1 MAPAEYPVLTLPF
14 DIISQIFVYCL
25 PPEDDASIWRTDA
38 PLLLAGICRDW
49 RDISLATHELWN
61 TMHLSLRPHSVLKV
75 GPLLEFWL
83 PRAGNLPLQLSLVYK
98 SSYGS
103 SSSEDAGLDAL
114 SGLISQ
120 YAHHWKTIDLVMP
133 FSALFRLPAP
143 KEAFTSLKKVVLN
156 CGEGQQ
162 WAGTHAKLFINSP
175 NLKELHIIAGVRPP
189 RLALPWKQ
197 LVTLRLDTTSA
208 AECSKVLAYAP
219 NLATVTAS
227 LWTVDVR
234 SLAPIPPCSRL
245 ESLSLTLSH
254 TRGPALLKA
263 LTLPALQHLEVDLDA
278 SQEITSFTSLI
289 TRSPVFLRRL
299 SVRLGSHLPTHLF
312 RQLFLV
318 LDSLEELE
326 VRKAGVA
333 LDTGLLLLKAQRL
346 LLPNLKALRIERT
359 WSNGENAELLAD
371 VLESRWR
378 VPANVALPVR
388 LESFWLSSPLTTPP
402 ELRSPAVI
410 RLARLR
416 AEGMS
421 IRISSSGYSWFAGRP
436 DAFCTY
442 IL

>member
-1 MAPAEYPVLTLPF
+1 MAPAAYPVLTLPF

-25 PPEDDASIWRTDA
+25 PPEDDASPLRTDA

-61 TMHLSLRPHSVLKV
+61 TTHLTLRPHSLLKV
-75 GPLLEFWL
+75 GPLLEFWI

-98 SSYGS
+98 SSDGS
-103 SSSEDAGLDAL
+103 SASESAGLDAL
-114 SGLISQ
+114 SELIAQ
-120 YAHHWKTIDLVMP
+120 YARHWKTIELVMS
-133 FSALFRLPAP
+133 FSALFRLPCP

-156 CGEGQQ
+156 CESG
-162 WAGTHAKLFINSP
+162 WAGTQGVQLFTNSP
-175 NLKELHIIAGVRPP
+175 NLKELHIIPGVRAL
-189 RLALPWKQ
+189 RLALPWEQ
-197 LVTLRLDTTSA
+197 LATLRLETTSA
-208 AECSKVLAYAP
+208 AECLKVLALAP
-219 NLATVTAS
+219 NLAAVTATV
-227 LWTVDVR
+227 WTVDVPN
-234 SLAPIPPCSRL
+234 LVPISPLPHL
-245 ESLSLTLSH
+245 ESLCLTLSH

-263 LTLPALQHLEVDLDA
+263 LTLPALQHLELDINA
-278 SQEITSFTSLI
+278 SEEITNFASLI

-299 SVRLGSHLPTHLF
+299 SVRLGPRWPTDYF
-312 RQLFLV
+312 MQLFSV

-326 VRKAGVA
+326 VRKASAA

-346 LLPNLKALRIERT
+346 LLPNLKSLRIERT
-359 WSNGENAELLAD
+359 WSDGEDAELLAD
-371 VLESRWR
+371 FLESRWR
-378 VPANVALPVR
+378 VPAKVVLPVR

-421 IRISSSGYSWFAGRP
+421 IQISSSGYSWFTGRP
-436 DAFCTY
+436 DAFRTY